1 MLVYWIVK
9 GVLSLP
15 FFDNLDVSSGVVSA
29 FITIISYI
37 RSFDTIIDFGT
48 FFSLLLSF
56 IGILF
61 LALFAK
67 IIIKLITR

>member
-1 MLVYWIVK
+1 MIVYWIVK

-15 FFDNLDVSSGVVSA
+15 FFDNLDISNGVISA
-29 FITIISYI
+29 FSSIVSYI

-48 FFSLLLSF
+48 FFTLLLSF
-56 IGILF
+56 LGILF